1 MVNIG
6 WGNTF
11 LVYFFLLGSRVGF
24 ALSLK
29 LLYAI
34 VKPTDDYKSLP
45 AKVSNQV
52 LKQVIQDWSAWQK
65 ARGAYYRESHLF
77 SASPYIPKY
86 KHKSC
91 GGNWLIYAHQSI
103 GKRGKYKN
111 NGRLNR
117 SKADIIIAT
126 KALLFQRGKES
137 YKNLNLHDW
146 GGWQKACFHC
156 ELKPQ
161 THSRYRFMDQ

>member
-1 MVNIG
+1 MRQHFFGV
-6 WGNTF
+6 
-11 LVYFFLLGSRVGF
+11 FFLLGSRVRF

-34 VKPTDDYKSLP
+34 VKPTEDYKSLP

-52 LKQVIQDWSAWQK
+52 LKQVIHDWSAWQK

-77 SASPYIPKY
+77 SARPYIPKY

-91 GGNWLIYAHQSI
+91 GGNWLIYDNQSI

-117 SKADIIIAT
+117 SKVDIIIAT
-126 KALLFQRGKES
+126 QSLLFREVRRVT
-137 YKNLNLHDW
+137 KNEIYMIEVVD
-146 GGWQKACFHC
+146 K
-156 ELKPQ
+156 KPV
-161 THSRYRFMDQ
+161 FIVN